1 MRMRIA
7 RAVLAAG
14 LLGSATGITLGI
26 AVAEPGDAAV
36 QINNFIFGPKII
48 TVKVGTTVTWTNQ
61 DYVPHTVIST
71 TQLFRS
77 PVFFT
82 NDMFAFTFSTP
93 GTYEYYCTIHPK
105 MTGTVVVE
113 AAANSTP

>member
-1 MRMRIA
+1 MRMGIA
-7 RAVLAAG
+7 RAALAAG
-14 LLGSATGITLGI
+14 LLGSATGITLGM
-26 AVAEPGDAAV
+26 AFAEPGDAAI
-36 QINNFIFGPKII
+36 QITNYVYGPKVI
-48 TVKVGTTVTWTNQ
+48 TVKAGTTVTWTNH

-77 PVFFT
+77 SVFFT
-82 NDMFAFTFSTP
+82 NDTFAFTFTTP

-113 AAANSTP
+113 DAATTP

>member
-1 MRMRIA
+1 MRIGIA
-7 RAVLAAG
+7 RVALAAG
-14 LLGSATGITLGI
+14 LLGSATGITLGMEL
-26 AVAEPGDAAV
+26 AEPGDAAI
-36 QINNFIFGPKII
+36 QINNYVYRPKVI
-48 TVKVGTTVTWTNQ
+48 TVKVGTTVTWTNH

-77 PVFFT
+77 PVFFA
-82 NDMFAFTFSTP
+82 NDNFTFTFATP

-113 AAANSTP
+113 AAATTP